1 MPEVLSKMQ
10 QQVTDFWKNL
20 DKSQK
25 TRILVTSGILV
36 VVLTIAIVMLTRTTY
51 VPLITVEDPDSI
63 SAIEEALKERNIKYK
78 HGEGR
83 RILVDSKDKNEAEF
97 ALASAGLTE
106 PGMTFED
113 AWSLLKVSSSE
124 SDKKQLWQN
133 FKKNSLIAKLKM
145 FDNVKDA
152 DIELTIPEDTM
163 FFTDSKSEAKAA
175 VRITPKGELTPEQVE
190 GIVMVVASSIEG
202 LDPKNVTVV
211 DNNFN
216 ILNQD
221 LSDGMNI
228 PSSHYKLKLRIKEEL
243 EKNIKNL
250 YSGRSDSYD
259 FISVAV
265 NPVLDLDKV
274 TKNRKE
280 MKSLPDWMRL

>member
-106 PGMTFED
+106 PGMTFEMHG
-113 AWSLLKVSSSE
+113 AFLK
-124 SDKKQLWQN
+124 
-133 FKKNSLIAKLKM
+133 
-145 FDNVKDA
+145 
-152 DIELTIPEDTM
+152 
-163 FFTDSKSEAKAA
+163 
-175 VRITPKGELTPEQVE
+175 
-190 GIVMVVASSIEG
+190 
-202 LDPKNVTVV
+202 
-211 DNNFN
+211 
-216 ILNQD
+216 
-221 LSDGMNI
+221 
-228 PSSHYKLKLRIKEEL
+228 
-243 EKNIKNL
+243 
-250 YSGRSDSYD
+250 
-259 FISVAV
+259 
-265 NPVLDLDKV
+265 
-274 TKNRKE
+274 
-280 MKSLPDWMRL
+280 